1 MIDYYLRATDEAAMN
16 AALSAAAVV
25 DGEGNPFSGIELSVI
40 GEITKDGKRV
50 PGWHVNMRAAG
61 GLLGSQL
68 AELPII
74 DPPQNP
80 VRMWFDR
87 WHA

>member
-1 MIDYYLRATDEAAMN
+1 MSDHYLRASDEATMN
-16 AALSAAAVV
+16 DALRAAEVINE
-25 DGEGNPFSGIELSVI
+25 DGSPFPGMELSVI

-50 PGWHVNMRAAG
+50 PGWHVNLRAAG
-61 GLLGSQL
+61 GLLDSQISK
-68 AELPII
+68 LPII

>member
-16 AALSAAAVV
+16 AALNAAAVV
-25 DGEGNPFSGIELSVI
+25 DGEGNPFPGIELSVI

-50 PGWHVNMRAAG
+50 PGWHVNMRVAND
-61 GLLGSQL
+61 LLGAQV